1 MQTCHEQTEVSKTTD
16 EQDKESNSNKNIAV
30 QDDEE
35 LIAHNEN
42 TNKPN
47 DEVRQMKNA
56 FYIILSFKID
66 LKKCFTA
73 LLQRSSSYYKHN

>member
-1 MQTCHEQTEVSKTTD
+1 V
-16 EQDKESNSNKNIAV
+16 
-30 QDDEE
+30 E

-47 DEVRQMKNA
+47 DEVRQMKNI

-66 LKKCFTA
+66 LKKSFAA
-73 LLQRSSSYYKHN
+73 LLQRSSAYYKHN